1 MRITPQFPE
10 RLLQDPDFKAQF
22 EAHTELANSSLPGVT
37 LYHLPGG
44 PHPLGLNFTTWI
56 EGTSRFGLRIV
67 PGEFC
72 IQDGKWMRLTA
83 DDRAKRVM
91 DPVRATWDA
100 SEIARHAISETTGQG
115 TFLIPVVVFA
125 DMPVDED
132 IVRASSS
139 SSARILW
146 GLESLADRL
155 VDLVNKDDVVP
166 GLSADRIQRELRAFD
181 PEFNWDEPAE
191 VAPPVELAA
200 GQVIIQHV
208 DVVNVYTLGTE
219 GACLPQ
225 GQQPL
230 RSSVSDR

>member
-1 MRITPQFPE
+1 M
-10 RLLQDPDFKAQF
+10 
-22 EAHTELANSSLPGVT
+22 ANSSLPGVT

-44 PHPLGLNFTTWI
+44 PQPHGLNFTTWI
-56 EGTSRFGLRIV
+56 VGTSRFGLRIL

-72 IQDGKWMRLTA
+72 IQDGKWMRLTT

-132 IVRASSS
+132 IVRASIS

-155 VDLVNKDDVVP
+155 VDLVQGRCSPWSQRRPYSAGAARLRP
-166 GLSADRIQRELRAFD
+166 G
-181 PEFNWDEPAE
+181 
-191 VAPPVELAA
+191 V
-200 GQVIIQHV
+200 H
-208 DVVNVYTLGTE
+208 LG
-219 GACLPQ
+219 
-225 GQQPL
+225 
-230 RSSVSDR
+230 